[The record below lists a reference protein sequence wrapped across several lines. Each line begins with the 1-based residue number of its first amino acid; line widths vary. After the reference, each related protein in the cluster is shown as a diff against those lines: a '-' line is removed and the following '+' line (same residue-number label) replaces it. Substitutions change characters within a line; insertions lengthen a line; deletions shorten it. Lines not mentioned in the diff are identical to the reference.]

1 MDRELRSGKEIN
13 EDTVPHHGDTGRV
26 STEEME
32 SGGIPPLANRPR
44 PDDVTADSTGE
55 IEEDTG
61 GKVADGK
68 ESDQPPRVEVNITPE
83 TGYGCACPICGFVA
97 KTPTALK
104 IHSKRKHTGRGKTK
118 GVSSAE
124 VLVEIDGS
132 TTGATAPTGGD
143 TEEKVS
149 SSERQQDATESQSQ
163 GTEPGVSEGE
173 VTTIIA
179 QEEIAEKQGTGRDTF
194 DMKVTTIAAEEE
206 QEKTP
211 GKKIV
216 GKRGPKPKTIHA
228 CSYCGHEFRDKPS
241 LDTHIK
247 RRHTK
252 EMNYFCEF
260 CLYACVAKCD
270 YEKHCLSNKHNK
282 RVAESRES
290 SGLASPTDKKT
301 AEQAQIFASTTTQTR
316 ASKRALGA
324 RFQLQCGS
332 CEFRVS
338 NSALLESH
346 ARLKHH
352 GEHRFLCNVCHY
364 YTATSEWMDTHVSS
378 ESHQHVAEEKN
389 TGSSFEEC
397 VEKVSRDSIG
407 DDMLTDDVAV
417 GFTGHDGELQPDV
430 NEEAVEAAKV
440 VLENM
445 EEHMDEKSPP
455 KRRRGRPKGPAAT
468 TCEYCG
474 LLASNSTNLN
484 VHIRRKH
491 SRQYSFTCRLC
502 SYNCV
507 TKGDMD
513 RHCVTKK
520 HLKRVEDASSDGQ
533 VDLDTSVQVV
543 SKESGSQASE
553 GEAIHHNSPVRA
565 GSKGEERATDKTGEL
580 SQDGVKAQV
589 SSPKKSKYDLVNS
602 CSHCSFVA
610 HSIPSLDL
618 HVKRRHTRDFEF
630 VCLACSYYAVTR
642 REMSRHAA
650 TDKHKQKSEVYL
662 ENLES
667 FVVEDLAQPEEET
680 MELGNRAD
688 PDADNNAHSE
698 DPSPLVPPDTDIDQ
712 PTGTTTDQPNIIDI
726 DQPPI
731 IATEQPTYTDTDQP
745 TDTEQPNN
753 TDTDQPP
760 ITDTEQPTDTA
771 TEQPTD
777 TATDTATDQPTDTA
791 TDQPTDQP
799 TDTATDHPT
808 DTATDQPTATDPPTD
823 TATDQPT
830 DTEHITTNPT
840 QTSDVWSNEHAAT
853 IVEVSGTVVE
863 ENTEIQVAGEASGG
877 DSEQTSNE
885 APAEIIITPPEEG
898 QKEGAEPEAEPE
910 LFCSDDDVE
919 MADEKPDISSPE
931 KQLTRALPFDACIIP
946 LKSLTE
952 AELALHEE
960 RMAHTVEGHSGMAV
974 SGLAGAGSF
983 QKIKRTKPVGSSGL
997 SKGLTP
1003 NPRIRCEDCGFV
1015 ADGMSG
1021 LNVHI
1026 SMKHPSKEK
1035 HFHCMLCGKSFYTE
1049 SNLHQHLTSAAH
1061 LRNEQASIEEL
1072 PEGGAT
1078 FKCVKCTDPFET
1090 EQELFVHIKEK
1101 HEELLREVNKYVLED
1116 TEQINRERE
1125 ENQGSVCKHCGKVCK
1140 SSNSMAF
1147 LAHIRTHTGSK
1158 PFKCKIC
1165 NFATAQLGDA
1175 RNHVKRHLGMREY
1188 KCHICGWAFVMK
1200 KHLSTHL
1207 LGKHGLGQPKE
1218 RKFECDLCDRS
1229 FSEKWALNN
1238 HMKLHTGDK
1247 PHKCA
1252 WPACH
1257 YAFLT
1262 LSAMKDHYRTHTGEK
1277 SFLCDLC
1284 GFAGGTRH
1292 ALTKHRRQHTG
1303 ERPFKCQL
1311 CGFASTTQSHL
1322 TRHKRV
1328 HTGEKPYRCP
1338 WCDYRSNC
1346 AENIRKHILHTGKHE
1361 GVKMYNCPKCDYGT
1375 NGPMD
1380 FRNHLKEHHPDIEN
1394 PDLAYLHAGIVSKS
1408 FECRLKGQGA
1418 TFVEVDTAF
1427 DGAFPVRRVGS
1438 MEGLEGQ
1445 ESVQQVIIIQGYG
1458 DGEMA
1463 FDQALEESAA
1473 ATLRDLAMAGQVAEV
1488 LHITEDGQVISS
1500 GREVS
1505 AGGAHHLAG
1514 GTTQYVLL
1522 ESGGSAAGGG
1532 GHGGHGGRAMH
1543 HHMVSESSTALDAL
1557 LSAVSEM
1564 GQQEEDSQEVM
1575 TQEVVSEVMERV
1587 EEEEMEVEVKTEEEV
1602 CEEQQ
1607 VQEEQVVQEVL
1618 QFAASQLMMK
1628 EGLTQVIVNDEGT
1641 HYIVTELDD
1650 NTLQV
1655 EGTMYTQHQG
1665 GEDDQQSEGIS
1676 EGQAGERMVYYLDGA
1691 PHNVVLEKVEVD

>member
-32 SGGIPPLANRPR
+32 SGGIPPLAKRPR

-68 ESDQPPRVEVNITPE
+68 ESDQTPRVEVNITPE

-104 IHSKRKHTGRGKTK
+104 IHSKRKHTGRGKTRA
-118 GVSSAE
+118 VSSAE

-132 TTGATAPTGGD
+132 TTGATAPTLNYKTGGD

-163 GTEPGVSEGE
+163 GTEPGGSEGE
-173 VTTIIA
+173 GTTIIA
-179 QEEIAEKQGTGRDTF
+179 QDEIAEKQGTGRDTF
-194 DMKVTTIAAEEE
+194 DMKVTPIAAEEE

-211 GKKIV
+211 GKKI
-216 GKRGPKPKTIHA
+216 
-228 CSYCGHEFRDKPS
+228 
-241 LDTHIK
+241 

-282 RVAESRES
+282 R
-290 SGLASPTDKKT
+290 
-301 AEQAQIFASTTTQTR
+301 TR

-324 RFQLQCGS
+324 RFQLQCES

-378 ESHQHVAEEKN
+378 ESHQRVAEEKN

-417 GFTGHDGELQPDV
+417 GVTGHDGELQPDV

-468 TCEYCG
+468 TCEHCG

-543 SKESGSQASE
+543 
-553 GEAIHHNSPVRA
+553 R
-565 GSKGEERATDKTGEL
+565 SKGEEGATDKTGEL

-667 FVVEDLAQPEEET
+667 FVVEDLAQPEEES
-680 MELGNRAD
+680 MDLGNRAD

-698 DPSPLVPPDTDIDQ
+698 DPSP
-712 PTGTTTDQPNIIDI
+712 
-726 DQPPI
+726 
-731 IATEQPTYTDTDQP
+731 
-745 TDTEQPNN
+745 
-753 TDTDQPP
+753 
-760 ITDTEQPTDTA
+760 
-771 TEQPTD
+771 
-777 TATDTATDQPTDTA
+777 
-791 TDQPTDQP
+791 
-799 TDTATDHPT
+799 
-808 DTATDQPTATDPPTD
+808 
-823 TATDQPT
+823 
-830 DTEHITTNPT
+830 
-840 QTSDVWSNEHAAT
+840 S
-853 IVEVSGTVVE
+853 

-877 DSEQTSNE
+877 GSEQTSNE
-885 APAEIIITPPEEG
+885 APGTIEPQEAPAEITITPPEEG

-960 RMAHTVEGHSGMAV
+960 RMAHSVEGHSGLAV

-1188 KCHICGWAFVMK
+1188 KCHICG
-1200 KHLSTHL
+1200 
-1207 LGKHGLGQPKE
+1207 
-1218 RKFECDLCDRS
+1218 
-1229 FSEKWALNN
+1229 
-1238 HMKLHTGDK
+1238 
-1247 PHKCA
+1247 
-1252 WPACH
+1252 
-1257 YAFLT
+1257 
-1262 LSAMKDHYRTHTGEK
+1262 
-1277 SFLCDLC
+1277 
-1284 GFAGGTRH
+1284 
-1292 ALTKHRRQHTG
+1292 
-1303 ERPFKCQL
+1303 
-1311 CGFASTTQSHL
+1311 
-1322 TRHKRV
+1322 
-1328 HTGEKPYRCP
+1328 
-1338 WCDYRSNC
+1338 
-1346 AENIRKHILHTGKHE
+1346 
-1361 GVKMYNCPKCDYGT
+1361 
-1375 NGPMD
+1375 
-1380 FRNHLKEHHPDIEN
+1380 
-1394 PDLAYLHAGIVSKS
+1394 
-1408 FECRLKGQGA
+1408 
-1418 TFVEVDTAF
+1418 
-1427 DGAFPVRRVGS
+1427 
-1438 MEGLEGQ
+1438 
-1445 ESVQQVIIIQGYG
+1445 
-1458 DGEMA
+1458 
-1463 FDQALEESAA
+1463 
-1473 ATLRDLAMAGQVAEV
+1473 
-1488 LHITEDGQVISS
+1488 
-1500 GREVS
+1500 
-1505 AGGAHHLAG
+1505 
-1514 GTTQYVLL
+1514 
-1522 ESGGSAAGGG
+1522 
-1532 GHGGHGGRAMH
+1532 
-1543 HHMVSESSTALDAL
+1543 
-1557 LSAVSEM
+1557 
-1564 GQQEEDSQEVM
+1564 
-1575 TQEVVSEVMERV
+1575 
-1587 EEEEMEVEVKTEEEV
+1587 
-1602 CEEQQ
+1602 
-1607 VQEEQVVQEVL
+1607 
-1618 QFAASQLMMK
+1618 
-1628 EGLTQVIVNDEGT
+1628 
-1641 HYIVTELDD
+1641 
-1650 NTLQV
+1650 
-1655 EGTMYTQHQG
+1655 
-1665 GEDDQQSEGIS
+1665 
-1676 EGQAGERMVYYLDGA
+1676 
-1691 PHNVVLEKVEVD
+1691 